1 MKREGFKKYK
11 QYQNVELKERKWPSN
26 LITKAPI
33 WCSVDLRD
41 GNQAL
46 RNPMSLEKKME
57 FFNLLVEMGYKE
69 IEIGFPAA
77 SQIEFDFTR
86 HLIENNLIPEDV
98 TIQIL
103 TQARRELIEKSFEAL
118 KGAKKAVVHLYNS
131 TSIAQ
136 RRVVFN
142 KSKQEVI
149 DLAVEGTKIIK
160 ELTREYP
167 ETKFTLEYSPESFSG
182 TELDYALEICD
193 AVVKEWKPT
202 IEDKVILNLPTTVE
216 MYTPNIYADQIEWF
230 SNNIKNRECI
240 ILSSHPHN
248 DRGTAVATA
257 ELAMLAGIDRIEGT
271 LFGNG
276 ERTGNVDLV
285 TLGLNLYTQGIDP
298 EIDFGKIDNIV
309 DIYEDCTEMIIPER
323 QPYAGELVYT
333 AYSGSHQDAINKG
346 LVDYKDGGYW
356 EVPYLPIDPKDVG
369 RNYEALIRIN
379 AQSGKGGIAFIMQNY
394 YGFTI
399 PKFMQKDLSLVIQNI
414 ADKSAKEV
422 NAETILEAFKDNYL
436 NIPSPLVLESF
447 EISSKEFSSQDI
459 CIKAEMKNNGEKVNI
474 TGSGN
479 GPIDAFVHAL
489 NGLFGGCKVTSYT
502 QHSLGS
508 DSNAESV
515 AYIEIT
521 DDKNESYYGVGTDSN
536 IILASIKGIISAV
549 NKRII
554 TLS

>member
-131 TSIAQ
+131 TSVAQ

-230 SNNIKNRECI
+230 SNNIENRECI

-436 NIPSPLVLESF
+436 NIPAPLVLESF

-502 QHSLGS
+502 QHSLGN

>member
-131 TSIAQ
+131 TSVAQ

-182 TELDYALEICD
+182 TELEYALEICD

-230 SNNIKNRECI
+230 SNNIENRECI

-298 EIDFGKIDNIV
+298 KIDFGKIDNIV

-346 LVDYKDGGYW
+346 LVDYKEGGYW

-459 CIKAEMKNNGEKVNI
+459 CIKAEMKKNGEKVNI

>member
-131 TSIAQ
+131 TSVAQ

-182 TELDYALEICD
+182 TELEYALEICD

-230 SNNIKNRECI
+230 SNNIENRECI

-515 AYIEIT
+515 AYIEVT

-554 TLS
+554 KLS

>member
-11 QYQNVELKERKWPSN
+11 QYQNVELKERKWPSK

-131 TSIAQ
+131 TSVAQ

-182 TELDYALEICD
+182 TELEYALEICD

-230 SNNIKNRECI
+230 SNNIENRECI

-248 DRGTAVATA
+248 DRGTAIATA

-298 EIDFGKIDNIV
+298 EIDFSKIDNIV

-346 LVDYKDGGYW
+346 LVDYKEGGYW

-399 PKFMQKDLSLVIQNI
+399 PKFMQRDLSLVIQNI

-422 NAETILEAFKDNYL
+422 NAETILEAFKENYL
-436 NIPSPLVLESF
+436 NISVPLVLESF
-447 EISSKEFSSQDI
+447 EINSKEFSSQDI
-459 CIKAEMKNNGEKVNI
+459 CIKADMKNNGEKVNI

-502 QHSLGS
+502 QHSLGN

-554 TLS
+554 KLS

>member
-131 TSIAQ
+131 TSVAQ

>member
-131 TSIAQ
+131 TSVAQ

-182 TELDYALEICD
+182 TELEYALEICD

-230 SNNIKNRECI
+230 SNNIENRECI

-248 DRGTAVATA
+248 DRGTAIATA

-298 EIDFGKIDNIV
+298 EIDFSKIDNIV

-346 LVDYKDGGYW
+346 LVDYKEGGYW

-422 NAETILEAFKDNYL
+422 NAETILEAFKENYL
-436 NIPSPLVLESF
+436 NISVPLVLESF
-447 EISSKEFSSQDI
+447 EINSKEFSSQDI
-459 CIKAEMKNNGEKVNI
+459 CIKADMKNNGEKVNI

-502 QHSLGS
+502 QHSLGN

-554 TLS
+554 KLS

>member
-131 TSIAQ
+131 TSVAQ

-149 DLAVEGTKIIK
+149 DLAVDGTKIIK

-230 SNNIKNRECI
+230 SNNIENRECI

-436 NIPSPLVLESF
+436 NIPAPLVLESF

-549 NKRII
+549 NKRIM

>member
-131 TSIAQ
+131 TSVAQ

-182 TELDYALEICD
+182 TELEYALEICD

-459 CIKAEMKNNGEKVNI
+459 CIKAEMKNNGVKVNI

>member
-131 TSIAQ
+131 TSVAQ

-142 KSKQEVI
+142 KTKQEVI

-182 TELDYALEICD
+182 TELEYALEICD

-230 SNNIKNRECI
+230 SNNIENRECI
-240 ILSSHPHN
+240 TLSSHPHN
-248 DRGTAVATA
+248 DRGTAIATA

-346 LVDYKDGGYW
+346 LVDYKEGGYW

-414 ADKSAKEV
+414 ADESAKEV

-436 NIPSPLVLESF
+436 NISAPLALESF

-502 QHSLGS
+502 QHSLGN

-554 TLS
+554 KLN